1 METLKKYYGKSSS
14 DNSHG
19 RVSRRIGNQYFGF
32 IKFFPILNLD
42 LNGVSD
48 ERKEASLW
56 SAPTNG
62 SAEVSEKCFEPF
74 RVDKK
79 RS

>member
-1 METLKKYYGKSSS
+1 MEALKYYGKSSS
-14 DNSHG
+14 DNSHE
-19 RVSRRIGNQYFGF
+19 RIWRCIRNQYFGF

-42 LNGVSD
+42 LNGVSH

-56 SAPTNG
+56 STPTNG
-62 SAEVSEKCFEPF
+62 PTEVSEKCFEPF

>member
-1 METLKKYYGKSSS
+1 MEALKKYYGKSSS
-14 DNSHG
+14 DGSHDRILG
-19 RVSRRIGNQYFGF
+19 CSRNQYFGF

-42 LNGVSD
+42 LNGASN

-56 SAPTNG
+56 SALTNG
-62 SAEVSEKCFEPF
+62 STEVSEKCSEPF

>member
-1 METLKKYYGKSSS
+1 MGDLKKP
-14 DNSHG
+14 
-19 RVSRRIGNQYFGF
+19 SRAWKKISKFDQTRANQYFGF

-42 LNGVSD
+42 LNGASY

-56 SAPTNG
+56 SASKNG
-62 SAEVSEKCFEPF
+62 STEISEKRSEAF

-79 RS
+79 RG